1 MSKIEICENPEF
13 NLDENKIET
22 KPSGFHMTFDNGNTI
37 SIQWASH
44 NYSSTRFRRG
54 PATLK
59 CTSAEVAIWDSNDR
73 WANIDTN
80 GDMVK
85 GWVEPDE
92 IAKLIHL
99 TSQHTIDELNAILE
113 AES

>member
-22 KPSGFHMTFDNGNTI
+22 RPSGVQMTFDNGNTI

-44 NYSSTRFRRG
+44 NYSSTRFREG
-54 PATLK
+54 PASLK
-59 CTSAEVAIWDSNDR
+59 CTSAEVAIWDSNNR
-73 WANIDTN
+73 WANIDAN
-80 GDMVK
+80 EGQVK

-92 IAKLIHL
+92 IAKLIYL
-99 TSQHTIDELNAILE
+99 TSQHTIDELNRILE